1 MDPVVPSGSIA
12 PLSEEMVLTVV
23 DDDSDEQL
31 FESIYDVPFVTVN
44 RVAGELEAEVLLS
57 GFAEIDLDRVS
68 TALSVARDL
77 GFTSYSRVFGDCDNV
92 LIRFTDDPEKG
103 LIWALESDL
112 GLPAW

>member
-1 MDPVVPSGSIA
+1 MDPVVPGGSFA
-12 PLSEEMVLTVV
+12 PPSEDVVLTVV
-23 DDDSDEQL
+23 DDSAEI

-44 RVAGELEAEVLLS
+44 RVGGELEAEVLLS
-57 GFAEIDLDRVS
+57 GFAEIDLDRIS
-68 TALSVARDL
+68 TALSVARGR

-92 LIRFTDDPEKG
+92 LIRFTDDPNKG